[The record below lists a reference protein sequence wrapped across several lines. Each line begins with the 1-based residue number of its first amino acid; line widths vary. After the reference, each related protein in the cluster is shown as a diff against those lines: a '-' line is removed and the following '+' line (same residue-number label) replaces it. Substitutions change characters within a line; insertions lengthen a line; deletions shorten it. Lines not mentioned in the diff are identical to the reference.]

1 VFCSKRAVF
10 DFAGE
15 KEQKI
20 KRRDARVN
28 SLAFETTSSLFVPFS
43 SALMQREYLF
53 FSRKFA
59 ISSFFILRSGNASR
73 IANERKFCILLVL
86 IKHSFFDQHVH

>member
-1 VFCSKRAVF
+1 MKAKHSFVYLWT
-10 DFAGE
+10 
-15 KEQKI
+15 
-20 KRRDARVN
+20 
-28 SLAFETTSSLFVPFS
+28 LAFETTSSLFVPFS

-73 IANERKFCILLVL
+73 IANERKFCILYL
-86 IKHSFFDQHVH
+86 F